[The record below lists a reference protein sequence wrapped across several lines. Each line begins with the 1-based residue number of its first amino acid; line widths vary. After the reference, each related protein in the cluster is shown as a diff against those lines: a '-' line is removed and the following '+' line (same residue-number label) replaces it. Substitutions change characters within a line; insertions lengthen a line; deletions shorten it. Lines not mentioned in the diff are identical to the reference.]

1 MGKVPVPYFLYGGRI
16 YENLD
21 FFSKNFCQIL
31 IMFQIM
37 YQFYIFNVPIYKKNY
52 TSFEKNILGD
62 IEKEGNVLIKQ

>member
-37 YQFYIFNVPIYKKNY
+37 YQFYIFNVPIYKKTIY
-52 TSFEKNILGD
+52 HLKNNL
-62 IEKEGNVLIKQ
+62 KVT